1 MRSNRRSS
9 KQTKLNRK
17 RSISKKNKTRS
28 RRIYFRNL
36 KGGDNELLAYPIWKQ
51 SYEEWNSSDFH
62 PVVDQDTYE
71 MREFLNN
78 NFPDYIKRYN
88 ASKRHEEESN
98 QPQYKAPRI
107 LKLIEEYQ
115 RDLESPTG
123 NKTRGIPL
131 TGEPRARVLRH
142 IRELQTEY
150 DQLMKAIAA
159 SNPVASNP
167 AAPNPVASN
176 PVESKPALTKPMPRP
191 TIPRPMSRP
200 EVASNPVASDKRPN
214 VSLVPISA
222 AAQPVQVQ
230 ERKRINSSPPA

>member
-176 PVESKPALTKPMPRP
+176 PAAP
-191 TIPRPMSRP
+191 
-200 EVASNPVASDKRPN
+200 NPVASKIQRITLSRP
-214 VSLVPISA
+214 
-222 AAQPVQVQ
+222 QPVQVQ
-230 ERKRINSSPPA
+230 GRIPINSV